1 MPNSILW
8 NILSVICFGHR
19 VRQGPTV
26 KSGSATSFRD
36 GPVKS
41 VRYRSP
47 CLAILN
53 SFRFENMR
61 RRLLTSWNIKSTI
74 CFSFFPAG
82 TVAVLRPNESCQSG
96 LLFIPAPDGGSGP
109 NRKSTAVCLI
119 CSVPAAMAPK
129 SLFST
134 PPGPSGV
141 STIFH
146 KSEGIVVSGRAFG
159 PHTSSIT
166 PEIMPEKYILFP

>member
-1 MPNSILW
+1 LK
-8 NILSVICFGHR
+8 ICAG
-19 VRQGPTV
+19 
-26 KSGSATSFRD
+26 A
-36 GPVKS
+36 
-41 VRYRSP
+41 
-47 CLAILN
+47 
-53 SFRFENMR
+53 
-61 RRLLTSWNIKSTI
+61 LLTSWNIKSTI

-134 PPGPSGV
+134 PPSPSGV

-146 KSEGIVVSGRAFG
+146 KSEGIVVSRPGFWAAYI
-159 PHTSSIT
+159 SIT

>member
-1 MPNSILW
+1 
-8 NILSVICFGHR
+8 
-19 VRQGPTV
+19 
-26 KSGSATSFRD
+26 
-36 GPVKS
+36 
-41 VRYRSP
+41 
-47 CLAILN
+47 
-53 SFRFENMR
+53 MR

-146 KSEGIVVSGRAFG
+146 KSEGIVVSRPGFWAAYI
-159 PHTSSIT
+159 SIT